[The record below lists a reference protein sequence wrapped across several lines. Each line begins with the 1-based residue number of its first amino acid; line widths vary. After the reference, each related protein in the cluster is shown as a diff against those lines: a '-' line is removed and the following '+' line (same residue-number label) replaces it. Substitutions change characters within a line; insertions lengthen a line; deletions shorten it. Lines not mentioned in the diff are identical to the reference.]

1 MPIVHSIPDRGWRVI
16 HGEMAMSMENT
27 ITEQDMDE
35 ESRQFANRLRGGS
48 DVSSDLDVDGLTDSV
63 FVRLKRFFSFGRV

>member
-1 MPIVHSIPDRGWRVI
+1 
-16 HGEMAMSMENT
+16 MSMEST

-35 ESRQFANRLRGGS
+35 ESRQFVSPLRGGS

>member
-1 MPIVHSIPDRGWRVI
+1 MSIVDSVPGRGWRVI
-16 HGEMAMSMENT
+16 HGEMTMSMENT

>member
-1 MPIVHSIPDRGWRVI
+1 MSIVDSVPGRGWRVI
-16 HGEMAMSMENT
+16 HGEMTMSMENT

-35 ESRQFANRLRGGS
+35 ESRQLANRLRGGS